1 MALNSKKSIK
11 LANIFFEKFGFKVE
25 SSCKYVVHGF
35 AIRKK
40 LLTLLGSLNPFLT
53 EKFPSFDE
61 HVGILKSQK
70 NSSNFKI

>member
-1 MALNSKKSIK
+1 MK
-11 LANIFFEKFGFKVE
+11 LAKILLKSLDLKSKVAVN
-25 SSCKYVVHGF
+25 YVVNGF

-40 LLTLLGSLNPFLT
+40 KYIVRFTKPFLK

-70 NSSNFKI
+70 NSSNFQI